1 MFLLWFKVIQFVSIG
16 QELSF
21 YVELLEKTLWEVRYF
36 IALFILMLLPFANA
50 MYILNH
56 YREYR
61 DPDESIVGVYTGSQ
75 YIDTIFQQ
83 YFVTLGELGSEN
95 FNTFG
100 RNENNGILWVF
111 LFFSTLISQV
121 TMLNMM
127 VTIMGETFNNLNP
140 IKSQV

>member
-83 YFVTLGELGSEN
+83 YFVTLGELGSDN